1 MNAWLPFAIA
11 TGLLFGVQTIF
22 IKKLSVSYSQHMV
35 MAAVFLIAAIIF
47 TPFLGRFSISDI
59 PAFFLWTGLSFIIN
73 IFAFSLLYLALK
85 NAPVSLVAPFFNLT
99 PVFVIFTGIIVLN
112 EQLSSKQVTGIVV
125 IFMGAILLQLPELR
139 DAFKRG
145 VVNKSL
151 KSVLLALLVSFLWSF
166 TAPMEKK
173 ALLAGN
179 SISYGFVINLLLGLY
194 FGGRVVMAKKEKLT
208 PIIQQPRLLMV
219 GVVTGAMALVQY
231 QAILLQKVG
240 PVIAY
245 KRAGVILSIGYG
257 ILILKEKAGYYRIL
271 GAMGIIAG
279 GFILA

>member
-47 TPFLGRFSISDI
+47 TPFLIRFSISNI

-125 IFMGAILLQLPELR
+125 IFMGAIMLQLPELR

>member
-47 TPFLGRFSISDI
+47 TPFLIRFSISDI

-125 IFMGAILLQLPELR
+125 IFMGAIMLQLPELR